1 MPNIKKTVL
10 KYTLQ
15 NAVRYKGKAQL
26 NNVIPKVIGEI
37 PSVRSDMTFL
47 ISTINKTIKEVNLL
61 TQENQIKKL
70 QDIAPEL
77 LEEKP
82 KEEKKLKE
90 LEDTKNGVV
99 MRLAPSP
106 SGPMH
111 IGHAITGALTSIYV
125 RKYNGKFI

>member
-47 ISTINKTIKEVNLL
+47 ISTINNTIKEVNLL

-70 QDIAPEL
+70 PGSYFSQNSENPPRVLSREVL
-77 LEEKP
+77 LI
-82 KEEKKLKE
+82 
-90 LEDTKNGVV
+90 NYV
-99 MRLAPSP
+99 MGTL
-106 SGPMH
+106 H
-111 IGHAITGALTSIYV
+111 TTGY
-125 RKYNGKFI
+125 